1 MPLPRRRN
9 LRHLDLGSARRQG
22 QRGFTLLEL
31 LITLAITTI
40 GMVGVMTLHMS
51 VSRGNDGAARTNEA
65 MTVATETVEWLRSMA
80 FDDLQSELGGINPV
94 MGSPLTV
101 NLSTIPGRAAMSFR
115 RRTIITVLS
124 GNVVGG
130 NDTRL
135 TRFRVEVAWTEDG
148 AVRTGADNF
157 SDGYYDHQVA
167 FEFVRTAKEFL

>member
-1 MPLPRRRN
+1 MKQARRRI
-9 LRHLDLGSARRQG
+9 RREASG
-22 QRGFTLLEL
+22 AERGFTLLEL

-40 GMVGVMTLHMS
+40 GMVGVMTLHLS

-80 FDDLQSELGGINPV
+80 FDDLQAELGVNPV
-94 MGSPLTV
+94 LGSPVTV
-101 NLSTIPGRAAMSFR
+101 NLSTVPGRAAMSFR

-124 GNVVGG
+124 GQAVGPS
-130 NDTRL
+130 DTRL

-148 AVRTGADNF
+148 AVRTGADGF
-157 SDGYYDHQVA
+157 SAGYYDHAIA